1 MNGFGFRIARLD
13 EDGRGGYSF
22 VETLAVLLF
31 LGLMLGAGAARVHAS
46 IKNNQL
52 RAATRR
58 MFLLVRWMQSEA
70 VRTRKKVGIVF
81 NRAADG
87 TYRFELY
94 TDGDGDGI
102 RTRDVTSGKDPKFAG
117 PFFLSRE
124 YPGVRLGI
132 LERDRIPKVPPAGG
146 VLRNRL
152 DPVQFGSSDIIS
164 ISPRGHSSTGTLY
177 ITDQSLR
184 MMALVVYGPTVRI
197 RIWTYRD
204 GSGRWDR

>member
-1 MNGFGFRIARLD
+1 MNGSGYRIARLD
-13 EDGRGGYSF
+13 EGGRGGYSF

-31 LGLMLGAGAARVHAS
+31 MGLVLGAGVARVHAS
-46 IKNNQL
+46 LKNNRLQ
-52 RAATRR
+52 AATRR

-70 VRTRKKVGIVF
+70 VRTRKYVGIVF
-81 NRAADG
+81 NRTADG

-94 TDGDGDGI
+94 SDGDADGI
-102 RTRDVTSGKDPKFAG
+102 RMRDVRSGKDPKFAG

-124 YPGVRLGI
+124 YPGIRLGI
-132 LERDRIPKVPPAGG
+132 LERDRIVRVPPGGG

-164 ISPRGHSSTGTLY
+164 FSPRGRSSSGTLY

-184 MMALVVYGPTVRI
+184 MMALVVYGPTIRI
-197 RIWTYRD
+197 RVWTYRD
-204 GSGRWDR
+204 GSGRWER